1 MSEETI
7 RNGQYCVVAY
17 DEHWYRAVIGD
28 FVEDLVND
36 VCVTLIDYGFDC
48 EVKKTELRY
57 MHNNY
62 AQLPIQAINA
72 GLTDLIPVTGSMWP
86 NSSSYQFYEMTKNKE
101 LIASVCEIYHEE
113 HRMVISLV
121 DTAGDK
127 DVYINK
133 ILVEEGFAKY
143 E

>member
-1 MSEETI
+1 M
-7 RNGQYCVVAY
+7 
-17 DEHWYRAVIGD
+17 
-28 FVEDLVND
+28 DLIAM
-36 VCVTLIDYGFDC
+36 L
-48 EVKKTELRY
+48 KKTELCY

-72 GLTDLIPVTGSMWP
+72 GLVDLIPVTGLIWP
-86 NSSSYQFYEMTKNKE
+86 NSGNYQFYEMTKNKE

-113 HRMVISLV
+113 RRMEISLI
-121 DTAGDK
+121 DTSGDE
-127 DVYINK
+127 DIYINK